1 MSDAITV
8 DFGKAMPLFPLP
20 GFVLLP
26 HAVQPLRIFEPRY
39 RQMISHC
46 LEQLG
51 EGGGQIA
58 MATFVGNRTGSTAE
72 DEEGDAGSLPTQL
85 RPAVCVGH
93 ILQHE
98 PLAKG
103 RFNILLQGVCRARIV
118 QVLEPE
124 EDRLYHAARLSP
136 IERDLGSPPVL
147 PGLREQLRE
156 LVGGPQLRRMSTA
169 QAVLEWIDRTDI
181 PTHAVLEIVGFAL
194 VRDEELRYR
203 LLEEPSP
210 RGRARIIRGELRRL
224 ARLVAKADEQ
234 GWREWPKGLSWN

>member
-8 DFGKAMPLFPLP
+8 DFGKPMPVFPLP

-26 HAVQPLRIFEPRY
+26 HAVQPLHIFERRY
-39 RQMISHC
+39 KQMLSHC
-46 LEQLG
+46 LEFAT

-58 MATFVGNRTGSTAE
+58 MATLMPRHGKV
-72 DEEGDAGSLPTQL
+72 DDGDKSDAASWAQL
-85 RPAVCVGH
+85 RPAVCIGH
-93 ILQHE
+93 IIQHE
-98 PLAKG
+98 ALAGG
-103 RFNILLQGVCRARIV
+103 RYNILLQGVCRARIT
-118 QVLEPE
+118 QVLEPDE
-124 EDRLYHAARLSP
+124 SRLYHVARLAP
-136 IERDLGSPPVL
+136 IERDLDTPPAL

-169 QAVLEWIDRTDI
+169 QHVLEWIDREDV

-203 LLEEPSP
+203 LLEEASP
-210 RGRARIIRGELRRL
+210 RGRAKIVRSELARL

-234 GWREWPKGLSWN
+234 GWRDWPKGLSWN